1 MRRATM
7 KKQKEGQHHISMKG
21 LPAPA
26 VTAALRRR
34 RGSNEVV
41 VHGPRAAA
49 CAAGDVAGEL
59 GVPAIWADP
68 VIGRPADG
76 SLRRA
81 VRHDVIQG
89 EGCEAAPTTKR
100 GGLPEGHDGLI
111 P

>member
-1 MRRATM
+1 
-7 KKQKEGQHHISMKG
+7 MKG

-49 CAAGDVAGEL
+49 CAAGDVACEL
-59 GVPAIWADP
+59 GVSAIGADP
-68 VIGRPADG
+68 VIGRPPD
-76 SLRRA
+76 SRLSRV
-81 VRHDVIQG
+81 VRNDVVQR
-89 EGCEAAPTTKR
+89 EGCEAAPTTER
-100 GGLPEGHDGLI
+100 ESLPEGHDGLV

>member
-1 MRRATM
+1 MM
-7 KKQKEGQHHISMKG
+7 EKQSEGQHHVGLKV

-26 VTAALRRR
+26 VAAALLRRR
-34 RGSNEVV
+34 GGNKLI

-59 GVPAIWADP
+59 GVPTIRAYP

-81 VRHDVIQG
+81 VRNDVIQG
-89 EGCEAAPTTKR
+89 EGCEAAPTTER
-100 GGLPEGHDGLI
+100 EGLPEGHDGLI